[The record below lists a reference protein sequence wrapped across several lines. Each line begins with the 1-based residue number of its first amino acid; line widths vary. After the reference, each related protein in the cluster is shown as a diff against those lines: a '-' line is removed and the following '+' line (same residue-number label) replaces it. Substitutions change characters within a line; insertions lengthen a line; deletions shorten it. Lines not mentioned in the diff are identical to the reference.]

1 MNARTDAGRVEA
13 ALARLRQLGERITP
27 ARQAVLRVI
36 DNADRA
42 DEHLSA
48 EHIGERVAALEPS
61 VHRATV
67 YRTLTA
73 LTGAG
78 VLTHVHLG
86 GTGTVY
92 HLATPASEPALEASP
107 AAYGSGDSEPH
118 AHGHTHVQCV
128 VCGRVQDA
136 PAGVLD
142 EAARLMREEQGFEL
156 DTSHA
161 ALLGKCADC
170 VGPESAPARR

>member
-1 MNARTDAGRVEA
+1 VRANHDGDRVEA
-13 ALARLRQLGERITP
+13 ALTRLRELGERITP

-48 EHIGERVAALEPS
+48 EHIGERVATLEPS

-92 HLATPASEPALEASP
+92 HLATPASEAALGPSP
-107 AAYGSGDSEPH
+107 AAYGREVSEPH

-136 PAGVLD
+136 PPGVLD
-142 EAARLMREEQGFEL
+142 EAARELRADLGFEL

-161 ALLGKCADC
+161 ALLGRCADC
-170 VGPESAPARR
+170 ASPS

>member
-1 MNARTDAGRVEA
+1 MNGHLDSDRVEA
-13 ALARLRQLGERITP
+13 ALGRLRELGERITP

-36 DNADRA
+36 DTADRA

-48 EHIGERVAALEPS
+48 EHIGERVATLEPS

-92 HLATPASEPALEASP
+92 HLATPASEAALGSSP
-107 AAYGSGDSEPH
+107 AAYGSDVSEPQGH
-118 AHGHTHVQCV
+118 GHGHTHVQCV

-136 PAGVLD
+136 PPGVLD
-142 EAARLMREEQGFEL
+142 EAARIMREDLGFEL

-161 ALLGKCADC
+161 ALLGRCADC
-170 VGPESAPARR
+170 VPT

>member
-1 MNARTDAGRVEA
+1 VNANHHGDRVEA
-13 ALARLRQLGERITP
+13 ALGRLRELGERVTP

-36 DNADRA
+36 DTADRA

-48 EHIGERVAALEPS
+48 EHIGERVATLEPS

-92 HLATPASEPALEASP
+92 HLAIPGREAAPEASP
-107 AAYGSGDSEPH
+107 AAYGREVSQPH
-118 AHGHTHVQCV
+118 GPGHSHTHVQCV

-136 PAGVLD
+136 PPGVLD
-142 EAARLMREEQGFEL
+142 EAAGALREELGFEL

-161 ALLGKCADC
+161 ALLGRCAAC
-170 VGPESAPARR
+170 AGPA

>member
-1 MNARTDAGRVEA
+1 MNANRDAGRVEA
-13 ALARLRQLGERITP
+13 ALARLRELGERITP

-36 DNADRA
+36 DTADRA

-73 LTGAG
+73 LTASG

-92 HLATPASEPALEASP
+92 HLATPASELALEASP
-107 AAYGSGDSEPH
+107 AAYGNGDSEPPAH
-118 AHGHTHVQCV
+118 GHGHTHVQCV

-136 PAGVLD
+136 PLGVLD
-142 EAARLMREEQGFEL
+142 EAARLIREQLGFEL

-161 ALLGKCADC
+161 ALLGRCADC
-170 VGPESAPARR
+170 AGDT

>member
-1 MNARTDAGRVEA
+1 MNANHDGDRVEA
-13 ALARLRQLGERITP
+13 ALGRLRELGERITP

-36 DNADRA
+36 DTADRA
-42 DEHLSA
+42 EEHLSA
-48 EHIGERVAALEPS
+48 EHIGERVATLEPS

-92 HLATPASEPALEASP
+92 HLATPASEAALGSSP
-107 AAYGSGDSEPH
+107 AAYGTDVSEPH
-118 AHGHTHVQCV
+118 GHGHTHVQCV

-136 PAGVLD
+136 PPGVLD
-142 EAARLMREEQGFEL
+142 EAARIMRDDLGFEL

-161 ALLGKCADC
+161 ALLGRCADC
-170 VGPESAPARR
+170 VPT

>member
-1 MNARTDAGRVEA
+1 MNAHTDTDRVEA
-13 ALARLRQLGERITP
+13 TLARLRELGERITP

-36 DNADRA
+36 DAADRA

-48 EHIGERVAALEPS
+48 EHIGERVSTLEPS

-86 GTGTVY
+86 STGTVY
-92 HLATPASEPALEASP
+92 HLATRGREAALEASP
-107 AAYGSGDSEPH
+107 AAYGKEVRQP
-118 AHGHTHVQCV
+118 HGHGHAHVQCV

-136 PAGVLD
+136 PSGVLD
-142 EAARLMREEQGFEL
+142 EAAGALREDLGFEL

-161 ALLGKCADC
+161 ALLGRCADC
-170 VGPESAPARR
+170 AGPA

>member
-1 MNARTDAGRVEA
+1 MNANHDGDRVEA
-13 ALARLRQLGERITP
+13 ALGRLRELGERITP

-36 DNADRA
+36 DTADRA
-42 DEHLSA
+42 EEHLSA
-48 EHIGERVAALEPS
+48 EHIGERVATLEPS

-78 VLTHVHLG
+78 ILTHVHLG

-92 HLATPASEPALEASP
+92 HLATPASEAALGASP
-107 AAYGSGDSEPH
+107 AAYGGGESEPH
-118 AHGHTHVQCV
+118 GHGHTHVQCV

-136 PAGVLD
+136 PPGVLD
-142 EAARLMREEQGFEL
+142 EAARIMRDDLGFEL

-161 ALLGKCADC
+161 ALLGRCADC
-170 VGPESAPARR
+170 VPT